1 MKKIKRILIVFI
13 ILCTALLL
21 ACQQN
26 EPPKDENYQLTYV
39 LNGQEYSKTDVKSGD
54 EIILEEI
61 EERNG
66 IVFLGWFVDRD
77 YTTPF
82 KETSINCDT
91 TIYGKYIEGF
101 YRVNFYTDCDIEIP
115 QMIVAKGTI
124 LENMPT
130 LTKEGYE
137 FLGWYRDERGLTPF
151 RVDIEPVNSKLNLY
165 AKWKIEEE
173 KILHINFRSLDEGI
187 WASKDDIYID
197 YYTYF
202 YNFLKEHTSC
212 DLSHTSLEDFL
223 RDGKTW
229 TINGQSDMYHF
240 GGRYG
245 RYYLTSQKDGTLAEQ
260 PETTFLGYCYK
271 NGKFI
276 DLINHLEEFFA
287 YWRTDEGYTGSES
300 DPENVGNDF
309 YIEPWASM
317 VDTAK
322 FFFFTSETL
331 NTKYAWF
338 TSERVKYALDHIPNV
353 LIGLENYNVLLG
365 EELDLSTAKV
375 EGYRLTFY
383 LDKDQ
388 TIEITKLNEAQT
400 SCDECDS
407 IDVYVKIEKEGN

>member
-1 MKKIKRILIVFI
+1 MLKIKKLLLVLLLLFSG
-13 ILCTALLL
+13 LLL
-21 ACQQN
+21 ACK
-26 EPPKDENYQLTYV
+26 PKEKVDDKLYHLTYI
-39 LNGQEYSKTDVKSGD
+39 LNGQEYSNVEVKSSD
-54 EIILEEI
+54 EIVLEEI

-66 IVFLGWFVDRD
+66 IVFLGWFEDAN
-77 YTTPF
+77 YTIPF
-82 KETSINCDT
+82 KNKTISSDT
-91 TIYGKYIEGF
+91 TIYGKYIEGY
-101 YRVNFYTDCDIEIP
+101 YRVTFYTDCDTEIP

-124 LENMPT
+124 LENIPT
-130 LTKEGYE
+130 LLKDGYE
-137 FLGWYRDERGLTPF
+137 FLGWYRDEKGLTPF
-151 RVDIEPVNSKLNLY
+151 RIDIEPVNSKLNLY

-173 KILHINFRSLDEGI
+173 KILHINFRSLNEGI

-212 DLSHTSLEDFL
+212 DLSRTSLEDFL

-229 TINGQSDMYHF
+229 AINGKSDMYHF
-240 GGRYG
+240 GDRYG
-245 RYYLTSQKDGTLAEQ
+245 RYYLKSMKGGTLAEQ
-260 PETTFLGYCYK
+260 PESTFLGYCYK

-300 DPENVGNDF
+300 DPNNEGNDF
-309 YIEPWASM
+309 YVEPWASM

-331 NTKYAWF
+331 NTKYSWF
-338 TSERVKYALDHIPNV
+338 DSERVKYALDHIPNV

-365 EELDLSTAKV
+365 EELDLSDARV
-375 EGYRLTFY
+375 EGYHLTFY
-383 LDKDQ
+383 LDKEQ
-388 TIEITKLNEAQT
+388 TIEINKLNEAQT

>member
-1 MKKIKRILIVFI
+1 MRKIRR
-13 ILCTALLL
+13 LLL
-21 ACQQN
+21 VLLLLFSVLLLGCKPTEVI
-26 EPPKDENYQLTYV
+26 EPETYELTFI
-39 LNGQEYSKTDVKSGD
+39 LNGQEYSKTEVKSSD
-54 EIILEEI
+54 EIVLEEI

-66 IVFLGWFVDRD
+66 IVFLGWFEDLGC
-77 YTTPF
+77 TIPF
-82 KETSINCDT
+82 KNNKISSDT
-91 TIYGKYIEGF
+91 TIYGKYIEGY
-101 YRVNFYTDCDIEIP
+101 YRVSFYTNCDVEIP
-115 QMIVAKGTI
+115 QIIVAKGTI
-124 LENMPT
+124 LEDIPT

-137 FLGWYRDERGLTPF
+137 FLGWYRDEKGLTPF
-151 RVDIEPVNSKLNLY
+151 RIDIEPVNSKLNLY

-173 KILHINFRSLDEGI
+173 VILHINFRSLDEGI

-202 YNFLKEHTSC
+202 YNFLKEHTKC
-212 DLSHTSLEDFL
+212 DLSNTTLEDFL
-223 RDGKTW
+223 KAGKTW
-229 TINGQSDMYHF
+229 SLNGKSDMYHF
-240 GGRYG
+240 GDRYG

-322 FFFFTSETL
+322 FFFFTADTL
-331 NTKYAWF
+331 QTKYSWF

-353 LIGLENYNVLLG
+353 LLGLENYNVLLG
-365 EELDLSTAKV
+365 DELDLSTIHV
-375 EGYRLTFY
+375 DGYHLTFY

-400 SCDECDS
+400 SCDECES